1 MIGYLI
7 TAFYPLFGPL
17 ILLLLLKGLAVGIL
31 GNRMTPESRSILFS
45 II

>member
-7 TAFYPLFGPL
+7 TAFYLLFGPL
-17 ILLLLLKGLAVGIL
+17 ILLLILKDQAVGIL
-31 GNRMTPESRSILFS
+31 GNLITPESHSILFS